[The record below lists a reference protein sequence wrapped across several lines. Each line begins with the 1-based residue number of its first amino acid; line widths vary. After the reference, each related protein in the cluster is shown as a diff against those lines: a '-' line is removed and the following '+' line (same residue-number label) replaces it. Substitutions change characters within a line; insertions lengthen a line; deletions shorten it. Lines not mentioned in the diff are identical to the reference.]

1 MLNKPSLTMKKTLLF
16 ALISFACLRL
26 SAQSQA
32 ETYIKEAQDF
42 LAQKNYKQAQMS
54 LQDAINDLNV
64 ILATQIAESLPD
76 EVNGLKST
84 GEENA
89 NAGAMGML
97 GGGMTIQKN
106 YAHPTKKENTAELMI
121 VANSPMMAAMNMYIN
136 NPAMLGQGYK
146 SVRVGTRRAI
156 LKNEMEDFYD
166 DNGSSKQ
173 IRSTELQIPLS
184 QTLITL
190 NLKGFATEAEELA
203 FANKLDI
210 EKLKTALGE

>member
-1 MLNKPSLTMKKTLLF
+1 MKTILLF
-16 ALISFACLRL
+16 TLISFASLNL

-54 LQDAINDLNV
+54 LQDAINDLSV

-84 GEENA
+84 GEDNA

-121 VANSPMMAAMNMYIN
+121 IANSPMMAAINMYMT
-136 NPAMLGQGYK
+136 NPSMMGQGYK
-146 SVRVGTRRAI
+146 SARVGTRRAI

-166 DNGSSKQ
+166 DNGVSKK
-173 IRSTELQIPLS
+173 IRSTELQIPLT
-184 QTLITL
+184 QTLITI
-190 NLKGFATEAEELA
+190 NMKGFATEADELA

>member
-1 MLNKPSLTMKKTLLF
+1 MKTTLLVI
-16 ALISFACLRL
+16 LITFTGLSL

-32 ETYIKEAQDF
+32 DVFIKEAQGY

-64 ILATQIAESLPD
+64 ILATQIAESLPA
-76 EVNGLKST
+76 EVNGLKAT
-84 GEENA
+84 GEESA
-89 NAGAMGML
+89 NAGGMGML
-97 GGGMTIQKN
+97 GGGMTISKK

-121 VANSPMMAAMNMYIN
+121 LANSPMMATINMYLT

-156 LKNEMEDFYD
+156 LKSEMDEYYD
-166 DNGSSKQ
+166 DNGTSKQ
-173 IRSTELQIPLS
+173 IRSTELQIPLT
-184 QTLITL
+184 QTLITI
-190 NLKGFATEAEELA
+190 NMKGFATEADELA

-210 EKLKTALGE
+210 EKLRTALGE

>member
-1 MLNKPSLTMKKTLLF
+1 MKTILF
-16 ALISFACLRL
+16 ISIISFATFNL

-32 ETYIKEAQDF
+32 ETFIREAQGY
-42 LAQKNYKQAQMS
+42 LAQKDYKQAQMS
-54 LQDAINDLNV
+54 LQDAINDINN

-76 EVNGLKST
+76 EINGLKST
-84 GEENA
+84 GEESA
-89 NAGAMGML
+89 NAGAMGMM
-97 GGGMTIQKN
+97 GGGMTISKN
-106 YAHPTKKENTAELMI
+106 YQHPTKKENSAELMI
-121 VANSPMMAAMNMYIN
+121 LANSPMMATINMYMT

-166 DNGSSKQ
+166 DNGTSKQ
-173 IRSTELQIPLS
+173 IRSSELQIPLT
-184 QTLITL
+184 QTLITI
-190 NLKGFATEAEELA
+190 NLKGFASEAEELA